1 MGVDWAMAAHGQR
14 DRDSAIRAL
23 AARLRRGERLHL
35 LCHCTPGP
43 CHATPL
49 AQEVTA
55 AVRRGDGEGTGDD
68 VFTQWMT
75 VVHNGD

>member
-1 MGVDWAMAAHGQR
+1 MDKTMAEHGQR
-14 DRDSAIRAL
+14 ERDSAIRAL

-49 AQEVTA
+49 AQEIA
-55 AVRRGDGEGTGDD
+55 ATMRRGDGIGEGARD
-68 VFTQWMT
+68 VVFAQWMT
-75 VVHNGD
+75 IVHDGD